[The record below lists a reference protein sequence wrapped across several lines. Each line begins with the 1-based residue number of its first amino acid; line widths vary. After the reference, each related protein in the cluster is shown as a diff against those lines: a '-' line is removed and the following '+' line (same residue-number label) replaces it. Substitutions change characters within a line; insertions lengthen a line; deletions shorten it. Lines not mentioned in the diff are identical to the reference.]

1 MNNKPLISRTALRA
15 DFLLILTAAIW
26 GFGFVAQLSG
36 MEYFGPFAYNGVRFI
51 LGSLSLVPLILVRR
65 KKAASSES
73 LLSFNYLLK
82 ASLAAGSCLFIAV
95 ILQQLGLIFTTAGN
109 AGFITGLYVVFTPI
123 VGIFLGRKTGLPTW
137 IGSVLTLIGLYFVSA
152 AGRPSVNPGDIITF
166 ISAFLWTAHVLLID
180 KFMNV
185 DIQRNISIDP
195 VELSAGQFF
204 ICGVLM
210 LLGAFFVEP
219 HVTSAVEKINPS
231 LLDKG
236 LFEWLPFPN
245 LIAAFKNGALRL
257 SLQMLIPIL
266 YGGLGSVGIA
276 YTLQVV
282 AQRDAPPA
290 HAVIIL
296 CFEGCFAA
304 LGGVLLLSEKISLW
318 SLLGFIL
325 MLAGM
330 LATQWDVIVKAN
342 RVGS

>member
-1 MNNKPLISRTALRA
+1 MNNKTHISRSALRA

-51 LGSLSLVPLILVRR
+51 LGSLSLVPLVLIRR
-65 KKAASSES
+65 KNKASVES
-73 LLSFNYLLK
+73 LLYLLK
-82 ASLAAGSCLFIAV
+82 ASFAAGSCLFVAV
-95 ILQQLGLIFTTAGN
+95 ILQQFGLLFTTAGN

-137 IGSVLTLIGLYFVSA
+137 IGSVLTLIGLYFISA
-152 AGRPSVNPGDIITF
+152 AGRSSVNPGDIITVV
-166 ISAFLWTAHVLLID
+166 SAFLWTAHVLLID
-180 KFMNV
+180 RFMNI

-195 VELSAGQFF
+195 VELSAGQFAV
-204 ICGVLM
+204 CGILM
-210 LLGAFFVEP
+210 LLGAFSVEP
-219 HVTSAVEKINPS
+219 HLTSVVEKINPS

-236 LFEWLPFPN
+236 LFEWLPFPA
-245 LIAAFKNGALRL
+245 LITAVKNGAVRL
-257 SLQMLIPIL
+257 SFQILIPIL

-304 LGGVLLLSEKISLW
+304 LGGVLLLSEKIGLW
-318 SLLGFIL
+318 SLLGFVL

-342 RVGS
+342 NLTSTP

>member
-1 MNNKPLISRTALRA
+1 
-15 DFLLILTAAIW
+15 LL
-26 GFGFVAQLSG
+26 
-36 MEYFGPFAYNGVRFI
+36 
-51 LGSLSLVPLILVRR
+51 
-65 KKAASSES
+65 
-73 LLSFNYLLK
+73 
-82 ASLAAGSCLFIAV
+82 
-95 ILQQLGLIFTTAGN
+95 FTTAGN

-137 IGSVLTLIGLYFVSA
+137 IGSVLTLIGLYFISA
-152 AGRPSVNPGDIITF
+152 AGRSSVNPGDIITVF
-166 ISAFLWTAHVLLID
+166 SAFLWTAHVLLID
-180 KFMNV
+180 RFMNV

-195 VELSAGQFF
+195 VELSAGQFAV
-204 ICGVLM
+204 CGVLM
-210 LLGAFFVEP
+210 LLGAFIVEP
-219 HVTSAVEKINPS
+219 HLTSAVEKINPS

-236 LFEWLPFPN
+236 LFEWLPFPE
-245 LIAAFKNGALRL
+245 LIAAFKNGVLRL
-257 SLQMLIPIL
+257 SLQILIPIL

-304 LGGVLLLSEKISLW
+304 LGGVLLLSEKIGLW
-318 SLLGFIL
+318 TLFGFIL

-342 RVGS
+342 RVS

>member
-1 MNNKPLISRTALRA
+1 MNNKPHISRSALRA

-51 LGSLSLVPLILVRR
+51 LGSLSLVPLILIRR
-65 KKAASSES
+65 KKKASSES
-73 LLSFNYLLK
+73 WLSLIYLLK
-82 ASLAAGSCLFIAV
+82 ASLAAGSCLFVAV
-95 ILQQLGLIFTTAGN
+95 ILQQFGLLFTTAGN

-137 IGSVLTLIGLYFVSA
+137 IGSVLTLIGLYFISA
-152 AGRPSVNPGDIITF
+152 AGRPSVNPGDIITVF
-166 ISAFLWTAHVLLID
+166 SAFLWTAHVLLID
-180 KFMNV
+180 RFMNV

-195 VELSAGQFF
+195 VELSAGQFA

-210 LLGAFFVEP
+210 LLGAFSVEP
-219 HVTSAVEKINPS
+219 HITSVVEKINPS
-231 LLDKG
+231 LLEG
-236 LFEWLPFPN
+236 RFEWLPFPA
-245 LIAAFKNGALRL
+245 LIASFKNGAMRL
-257 SLQMLIPIL
+257 SFQILIPIL

-304 LGGVLLLSEKISLW
+304 LGGVLLLSEKVGLW
-318 SLLGFIL
+318 SLLGFVL

-342 RVGS
+342 KVST

>member
-1 MNNKPLISRTALRA
+1 MNNKPHISRSALRA

-51 LGSLSLVPLILVRR
+51 LGSLSLVPLILIRR
-65 KKAASSES
+65 KKKASSES
-73 LLSFNYLLK
+73 LLYLLK
-82 ASLAAGSCLFIAV
+82 ASLAAGSCLFVAV
-95 ILQQLGLIFTTAGN
+95 ILQQFGLLFTTAGN

-137 IGSVLTLIGLYFVSA
+137 IGSVLTLIGLYFISA
-152 AGRPSVNPGDIITF
+152 AGRPSINPGDIITVF
-166 ISAFLWTAHVLLID
+166 SAFLWTAHVLLID
-180 KFMNV
+180 RFMNV

-195 VELSAGQFF
+195 IELSAGQFA

-219 HVTSAVEKINPS
+219 YVTAAVEKINPS

-236 LFEWLPFPN
+236 LFEWLPFPA
-245 LIAAFKNGALRL
+245 LIAAIKNGAMRL
-257 SLQMLIPIL
+257 SFQILIPIL

-304 LGGVLLLSEKISLW
+304 LGGVLLLSEKIGLW

-342 RVGS
+342 KVTTQTE

>member
-1 MNNKPLISRTALRA
+1 MNDKPHISRSALRA

-51 LGSLSLVPLILVRR
+51 LGSLSLVPLILIRR
-65 KKAASSES
+65 KKKASKES
-73 LLSFNYLLK
+73 LLYLLK
-82 ASLAAGSCLFIAV
+82 ASLAAGSCLFVAV
-95 ILQQLGLIFTTAGN
+95 ILQQFGLIFTTAGN

-137 IGSVLTLIGLYFVSA
+137 IGSVLTLIGLYFISV
-152 AGRPSVNPGDIITF
+152 AGRPSINPGDIITVV
-166 ISAFLWTAHVLLID
+166 SAFLWTAHVLLID
-180 KFMNV
+180 RFMNV

-195 VELSAGQFF
+195 IELSAGQFA

-219 HVTSAVEKINPS
+219 HVTAAVEKINPL

-236 LFEWLPFPN
+236 LFEWLPFPA
-245 LIAAFKNGALRL
+245 LITAFKNGAMRL
-257 SLQMLIPIL
+257 SFQILIPIL

-318 SLLGFIL
+318 SLFGFIL

-342 RVGS
+342 KVTTQTE